1 MVMSRSPSCT
11 SAPSRKCT
19 ALTAPAT
26 RERTS
31 TRSTASRRPETSSQ
45 SDTSRC
51 STTATETGM
60 AAGSDLDGML
70 ERVSRLG
77 IKTRTATL
85 TAATAKSAPAPTT
98 RPRTDRFFIGLCSVA
113 LLCIARYITNALDG
127 SRQGNYVVHNKKYE
141 RAQAVA
147 IGRPREFDLDKALD
161 RALEVFW
168 RKGYEGSSIADLT
181 AAMGI
186 NPPSLYAAFGNKEDL
201 FRKAL
206 DRYVAERTHFWSEAL
221 AQPTAR
227 ASVGHLLRE
236 SANFLTE
243 TCNPP
248 GCLMVRGAL
257 ACSEAGE

>member
-1 MVMSRSPSCT
+1 M
-11 SAPSRKCT
+11 
-19 ALTAPAT
+19 
-26 RERTS
+26 
-31 TRSTASRRPETSSQ
+31 
-45 SDTSRC
+45 
-51 STTATETGM
+51 
-60 AAGSDLDGML
+60 
-70 ERVSRLG
+70 
-77 IKTRTATL
+77 
-85 TAATAKSAPAPTT
+85 
-98 RPRTDRFFIGLCSVA
+98 
-113 LLCIARYITNALDG
+113 
-127 SRQGNYVVHNKKYE
+127 
-141 RAQAVA
+141 A

-257 ACSEAGE
+257 ACSEAGEEIRRELVARRAMGEGWLRERLERAKSEGESLPFLEPADYARFIMTVLEGMSVRAAGGATRAELHKVADLTMQTWPAQRAVV